1 MSRKLITVLISLAA
15 VSGCSGTAGTP
26 RHFAVPEGAQNPLV
40 LRYSGA
46 TVEEMVNAVAQMCAN
61 VPISTAQVM
70 PANGYVETRWSDLAD
85 FNLGSQVGTLPVSE
99 RFVVY
104 AFQVK
109 GISDNEGVLQ
119 IGGWYQP
126 TAPRG
131 RFSSARLAIRSSLSG
146 GTPRLPD
153 DPAVRLALEEQH
165 LPGEGHYGS
174 RAGARRS
181 VGDRQ
186 NNP

>member
-15 VSGCSGTAGTP
+15 VSACSGTAGTP

-61 VPISTAQVM
+61 VPISTAQVV
-70 PANGYVETRWSDLAD
+70 PANGYVETRWSDLGD

-131 RFSSARLAIRSSLSG
+131 RARARDSRYD
-146 GTPRLPD
+146 RLFQAGHPGYQMILQFD
-153 DPAVRLALEEQH
+153 WRLRNNIFPERGITVVEQEQ
-165 LPGEGHYGS
+165 EG
-174 RAGARRS
+174 
-181 VGDRQ
+181 Q
-186 NNP
+186 